1 VALARTLLC
10 GALIA
15 LVSCNR
21 TDSREAGSVPLSGSA
36 GEAVLVP
43 TLRVRVSGDT
53 VALALTVA
61 NAGRE
66 GVRLSFGTAQ
76 RYDFAVRN
84 EAGVEVWRWSAERM
98 FGQVAGEEEVPS
110 GGVLEYHEAWV
121 ARAAG
126 RYRVVARL
134 ESSDHPLELESEFEV
149 PAR

>member
-1 VALARTLLC
+1 MALARTLLC

-21 TDSREAGSVPLSGSA
+21 TDSREAGSVPVSGSPAA
-36 GEAVLVP
+36 GLVP
-43 TLRVRVSGDT
+43 TLRVRVSRDT

-61 NAGRE
+61 NPGRA

-76 RYDFAVRN
+76 RYDFVVLD
-84 EAGVEVWRWSAERM
+84 ESGVEVWRWSAERM

-121 ARAAG
+121 ARTAG